1 MNWNAFAF
9 KPSSISD
16 TRRVRV
22 SPLGAVEARKLR
34 IIYDLTF
41 AGDKYRSSVNG
52 DTHFSTAPPCE
63 LGAVFGDV
71 CRQILYLQHRYSGED
86 VVMDLFRHFKWRCS
100 PGY

>member
-22 SPLGAVEARKLR
+22 SPLGAVEVRKLR

-41 AGDKYRSSVNG
+41 AGDEYRSSVNG

-71 CRQILYLQHRYSGED
+71 CRQILYLQHRYSGVY
-86 VVMDLFRHFKWRCS
+86 VVMDLFRHFEWRCS